1 MINVVNKFNEKDMP
15 AVHESIVNF
24 IKAYFNKAN
33 MKTAVIGIS
42 GGKDSTVTAKLLVD
56 ALGKENVFGVL
67 MPNGVQFDINDSKK
81 VVELLGIRWTEMNIK
96 DIYNEFIWNLRLFD
110 SKQMRINLAPR
121 IRMTTLYA
129 VAQGIGD
136 ALVINTCNFCE
147 DVVGY
152 STRYGDNA
160 GDIAPLKFLTVSE
173 VVMLGD
179 YLGLPYELTHKT
191 PSDGLCGKSDEDNL
205 GVSYDDIEKYIF
217 ENVSET
223 SLDRDT
229 YTIIDTKYMNNPFKE
244 NHLPAPFHGREMLM
258 LFDNFGYKIWE

>member
-1 MINVVNKFNEKDMP
+1 MINIANRFDEKDMP
-15 AVHESIVNF
+15 AVHESIIDF
-24 IKAYFNKAN
+24 IKTYFNRAN

-67 MPNGVQFDINDSKK
+67 MPNGVQPDIADALEVVQLLDINY
-81 VVELLGIRWTEMNIK
+81 VVINISSMF
-96 DIYNEFIWNLRLFD
+96 DEFINKVPFD

-129 VAQGIGD
+129 VAQGIGN

-152 STRYGDNA
+152 STRYGDSA
-160 GDIAPLKFLTVSE
+160 GDIALLKFLTVSE
-173 VVMLGD
+173 IVMLGD
-179 YLGLPYELTHKT
+179 YLGLPHELTHKT

-205 GVSYDDIEKYIF
+205 GVSYADIEKYIF
-217 ENVSET
+217 EKET
-223 SLDRDT
+223 DLDRDT
-229 YTIIDTKYMNNPFKE
+229 YIIINTKYKNNLFKE
-244 NHLPAPFHGREMLM
+244 NHLPAPFHGREMLL
-258 LFDNFGYKIWE
+258 LFDKGVDMKIYG

>member
-1 MINVVNKFNEKDMP
+1 MINVVNRFDEKDMP
-15 AVHESIVNF
+15 AVHESIVDF
-24 IKAYFNKAN
+24 IKTYFSKAN

-56 ALGKENVFGVL
+56 ALGKKNVFGVL
-67 MPNGVQFDINDSKK
+67 MPNGFQSDINDSKK
-81 VVELLGIRWTEMNIK
+81 VVELLGIRWAEVNIQ
-96 DIYNEFIWNLRLFD
+96 DMYDDFIYNVPFD

-129 VAQGIGD
+129 VAQGIGN

-147 DVVGY
+147 DVVGF
-152 STRYGDNA
+152 STLYGDNA

-191 PSDGLCGKSDEDNL
+191 PSDGLCGKSDEDML
-205 GVSYDDIEKYIF
+205 GVSYADIEKYIF
-217 ENVSET
+217 ENGVET

-229 YTIIDTKYMNNPFKE
+229 YTIIDTKYKNNLFKE
-244 NHLPAPFHGREMLM
+244 NYLPAPFRGREMLM
-258 LFDNFGYKIWE
+258 LFDNFGDKIWG

>member
-1 MINVVNKFNEKDMP
+1 MINIANRFDEKDMP
-15 AVHESIVNF
+15 AVPESIIDF
-24 IKAYFNKAN
+24 IKTYFNRAN

-67 MPNGVQFDINDSKK
+67 MPNGVQPDIADALEVVQLLDINY
-81 VVELLGIRWTEMNIK
+81 VVINISSMF
-96 DIYNEFIWNLRLFD
+96 DEFINKVPFD

-129 VAQGIGD
+129 VAQGIGN

-152 STRYGDNA
+152 STRYGDSA
-160 GDIAPLKFLTVSE
+160 GDIALLKFLTVSE
-173 VVMLGD
+173 IVMLGD
-179 YLGLPYELTHKT
+179 YLGLPHELTHKT

-205 GVSYDDIEKYIF
+205 GVSYANIERYIF
-217 ENVSET
+217 EKDT
-223 SLDRDT
+223 DLDRDT
-229 YTIIDTKYMNNPFKE
+229 YTTIDTKYKNNLFKE
-244 NHLPAPFHGREMLM
+244 NHLPAPFHGREML
-258 LFDNFGYKIWE
+258 L

>member
-1 MINVVNKFNEKDMP
+1 MINIVNRFEEKNMP
-15 AVHESIVNF
+15 AVHESIIEF
-24 IKAYFNKAN
+24 IKMYFNKAN

-67 MPNGVQFDINDSKK
+67 MPNGVQADIEDSKK
-81 VVELLGIRWTEMNIK
+81 VVELLEIRWTEVNIQ
-96 DIYNEFIWNLRLFD
+96 DMYDDFIYRVPFNT
-110 SKQMRINLAPR
+110 KQMRINLAPR

-129 VAQGIGD
+129 VAQGIGN

-152 STRYGDNA
+152 STRYGDSA

-173 VVMLGD
+173 IVTLGD
-179 YLGLPYELTHKT
+179 YLGLPYELVHKI

-217 ENVSET
+217 DYREKT
-223 SLDRDT
+223 DLDRNT
-229 YTIIDTKYMNNPFKE
+229 YISIDTKYRNNLFKE
-244 NHLPAPFHGREMLM
+244 NYLPAPFRAREMLL
-258 LFDNFGYKIWE
+258 LFDKGIFGDK

>member
-1 MINVVNKFNEKDMP
+1 MINIANRFDEKDMP
-15 AVHESIVNF
+15 AVHESIIDF
-24 IKAYFNKAN
+24 IKTYFNRAN

-67 MPNGVQFDINDSKK
+67 MPNGVQPDIADALEVVQLLDINY
-81 VVELLGIRWTEMNIK
+81 VVINISSMF
-96 DIYNEFIWNLRLFD
+96 DEFINKVPFD

-129 VAQGIGD
+129 VAQGIGN

-152 STRYGDNA
+152 STRYGDSA

-173 VVMLGD
+173 IVMLGD
-179 YLGLPYELTHKT
+179 YLGLPYKLTHKT

-205 GVSYDDIEKYIF
+205 GVSYADIERYIF
-217 ENVSET
+217 EKDAD
-223 SLDRDT
+223 LDRDT
-229 YTIIDTKYMNNPFKE
+229 YTTIDTKYKNNLFKE
-244 NHLPAPFHGREMLM
+244 NHLPAPFHDREML
-258 LFDNFGYKIWE
+258 L

>member
-1 MINVVNKFNEKDMP
+1 MINVANRFDEKDIP
-15 AVHESIVNF
+15 IVHESIVYF
-24 IKAYFNKAN
+24 IKTYFNRAN

-67 MPNGVQFDINDSKK
+67 MPNGVQSDINDSKK
-81 VVELLGIRWTEMNIK
+81 VVELLGIRWAEVNIQ
-96 DIYNEFIWNLRLFD
+96 DMYDDFIYNVPFD

-129 VAQGIGD
+129 VAQGIGN

-152 STRYGDNA
+152 STRYGDSA

-173 VVMLGD
+173 IVMLGD
-179 YLGLPYELTHKT
+179 YLGLPHELTHKT
-191 PSDGLCGKSDEDNL
+191 PSDGLCGKSDEDML
-205 GVSYDDIEKYIF
+205 GVSYADIEKYIF
-217 ENVSET
+217 ENGSET

-229 YTIIDTKYMNNPFKE
+229 YAIIDTKYMNNLFKE

-258 LFDNFGYKIWE
+258 LFDNFGDKIWG